1 LITVLADPAA
11 AARWCA
17 EQRERGR
24 SLGFVPTMGALH
36 EGHLGL
42 VRRARAENDLACVSV
57 FVNPLQ
63 FDEGRDFE
71 RYPRDFER
79 DARLLEPSGA
89 ALVFTGTLAGFFP
102 RELRQDGSL
111 DPQALEPAG
120 PCAEGLEGALRPGH
134 FAGVATIVRRLFE
147 CVRPTR
153 AYFGQK
159 DFQQTLV
166 VRDLAARLG
175 FPPIVV
181 CPTAREEDGLAR
193 SSRNVFLSAAERE
206 RAAAIPRALAAA
218 RERWRAGERSP
229 QALAR
234 VLREALA
241 EPSFELQYA
250 TVRDPER
257 WSAAEPPAEL
267 ERAVALV
274 ALRLGAVR
282 LIDNRALHTED
293 GGL

>member
-1 LITVLADPAA
+1 VIALSAPGPAQH
-11 AARWCA
+11 WCA
-17 EQRERGR
+17 GQLAQGR

-42 VRRARAENDLACVSV
+42 VRRATAENDDVCVSI

-63 FDEGRDFE
+63 FDEKSDFE
-71 RYPRDFER
+71 RYPREFES
-79 DARLLEPSGA
+79 DAKLLAGA
-89 ALVFTGTLAGFFP
+89 GARMAFTGTLEGFFP
-102 RELRQDGSL
+102 TAR
-111 DPQALEPAG
+111 PALEDPG
-120 PCAEGLEGALRPGH
+120 PCAQGLEGALRPGH

-147 CVRPTR
+147 IVQPSR

-181 CPTAREEDGLAR
+181 CPTSREPDGLAR
-193 SSRNVFLSAAERE
+193 SSRNVFLQPAERE
-206 RAAAIPRALAAA
+206 LAAAIPRALALA
-218 RERWRAGERSP
+218 RASWVEGERRP
-229 QALAR
+229 AELAR
-234 VLREALA
+234 VLRDALDRA
-241 EPSFELQYA
+241 PFALQYA
-250 TVRDPER
+250 TVRDPAR
-257 WSAAEPPAEL
+257 WTAEEPSVPLAQ
-267 ERAVALV
+267 AVALV

>member
-1 LITVLADPAA
+1 LITTFAEPGP

-17 EQRERGR
+17 EQRGRGR
-24 SLGFVPTMGALH
+24 KLGFVPTMGALH

-42 VRRARAENDLACVSV
+42 VRRARAENDLVCVSV

-63 FDEGRDFE
+63 FDESGDFE

-79 DARLLEPSGA
+79 DARLLEGA
-89 ALVFTGTLAGFFP
+89 GAEMAFSGTLKGFFP
-102 RELRQDGSL
+102 DGQ
-111 DPQALEPAG
+111 PALEDPGPA
-120 PCAEGLEGALRPGH
+120 AAGLEGALRPGH

-147 CVRPTR
+147 LVRPAR

-159 DFQQTLV
+159 DFQQTRV
-166 VRDLAARLG
+166 VRELARRMG

-181 CPTAREEDGLAR
+181 CPTEREPDGLAR
-193 SSRNVFLSAAERE
+193 SSRNVFLKPDE
-206 RAAAIPRALAAA
+206 RAAAVAIPRALELA
-218 RERWRAGERSP
+218 RTSWISGERRP
-229 QALAR
+229 AELAR
-234 VLREALA
+234 VLREAL
-241 EPSFELQYA
+241 ERPPFELQYA

-257 WSAAEPPAEL
+257 WGADEPRAEL
-267 ERAVALV
+267 ERALALV

>member
-1 LITVLADPAA
+1 LITTLREPDAA
-11 AARWCA
+11 AQWCA
-17 EQRERGR
+17 AERERGCK
-24 SLGFVPTMGALH
+24 LGFVPTMGALH

-42 VRRARAENDLACVSV
+42 VRRARAENDAVCVSL

-63 FDEGRDFE
+63 FDEPRDFE
-71 RYPRDFER
+71 RYPRDFAG
-79 DARLLEPSGA
+79 DARLLAEAGA
-89 ALVFTGTLAGFFP
+89 QMAFTGTLADFFP
-102 RELRQDGSL
+102 GGQ
-111 DPQALEPAG
+111 PALELPG

-147 CVRPTR
+147 LVLPAR

-181 CPTAREEDGLAR
+181 CPTAREPDGLAR
-193 SSRNVFLSAAERE
+193 SSRNVFLKQDE
-206 RAAAIPRALAAA
+206 RALAVAIPRALAAA
-218 RERWRAGERSP
+218 RAAWRAGERRP
-229 QALAR
+229 AELAR
-234 VLREALA
+234 LLRDSLSLA
-241 EPSFELQYA
+241 PFDLQYA

-257 WSAAEPPAEL
+257 WSADEPEAPL
-267 ERAVALV
+267 ERALALV

-293 GGL
+293 GSL

>member
-1 LITVLADPAA
+1 MIATFADPSAA
-11 AARWCA
+11 AHWCA
-17 EQRERGR
+17 VQREQGL

-42 VRRARAENDLACVSV
+42 VRRAAAEHDGVCVSI

-63 FDEGRDFE
+63 FDEKSDFE

-79 DARLLEPSGA
+79 DARLLEGVGA
-89 ALVFTGTLAGFFP
+89 AMVFTGTLAGFFP
-102 RELRQDGSL
+102 DGQPVL
-111 DPQALEPAG
+111 EDPGPA
-120 PCAEGLEGALRPGH
+120 AAGLEGALRPGH

-147 CVRPTR
+147 FVRPGC

-159 DFQQTLV
+159 DFQQTRV
-166 VRDLAARLG
+166 VLDLARRLG

-181 CPTAREEDGLAR
+181 CPTAREPDGLAR
-193 SSRNVFLSAAERE
+193 SSRNVFLGPGERAA
-206 RAAAIPRALAAA
+206 AAAIPRALEAA
-218 RERWRAGERSP
+218 RARWVEGERRPAELARALRAGLERAP
-229 QALAR
+229 FAL
-234 VLREALA
+234 E
-241 EPSFELQYA
+241 YA

-257 WSAAEPPAEL
+257 WSADEPRTEL

-293 GGL
+293 GAL

>member
-1 LITVLADPAA
+1 MITTFSDPCAA
-11 AARWCA
+11 AHWCA
-17 EQRERGR
+17 TMHEQGNG
-24 SLGFVPTMGALH
+24 LGFVPTMGALH

-42 VRRARAENDLACVSV
+42 VRRAAAENDGVCVSI

-63 FDEGRDFE
+63 FDEARDFE

-79 DARLLEPSGA
+79 DARLLAEAGA
-89 ALVFTGTLAGFFP
+89 QMAFTGTLEGFFP
-102 RELRQDGSL
+102 GGK
-111 DPQALEPAG
+111 PALEAPG

-147 CVRPTR
+147 LVRPAR

-166 VRDLAARLG
+166 VRDLARRLG
-175 FPPIVV
+175 FPPVTV
-181 CPTAREEDGLAR
+181 CPTAREPDGLAR
-193 SSRNVFLSAAERE
+193 SSRNVFLAPAERAQ
-206 RAAAIPRALAAA
+206 AAAIPRALEALAQ
-218 RERWRAGERSP
+218 RWRAGERAPAELSR
-229 QALAR
+229 A
-234 VLREALA
+234 LREALA
-241 EPSFELQYA
+241 RPEFALDYA

-257 WSAAEPPAEL
+257 WSADEPRQPL

-274 ALRLGAVR
+274 ALRLGSVR

-293 GGL
+293 GAL